1 MCRNCQLLHLYFKR
15 EIMIHEDT
23 SLCPYCNGE
32 LRYYDSVR
40 RIVKTKYGKVDF
52 VLIRRLRCSRCHR
65 FHRELPD
72 FIFPFKHYEK
82 DIIIGVVEG
91 LITCDTVGF
100 EDYPCELTMLR
111 WIKNIDVSLLLDT

>member
-1 MCRNCQLLHLYFKR
+1 MVY
-15 EIMIHEDT
+15 EDT
-23 SLCPYCNGE
+23 LLCPKCNGK
-32 LRYYDSVR
+32 LKYYDSVR
-40 RIVKTKYGKVDF
+40 RIVKTKYGKVSF
-52 VLIRRLRCSRCHR
+52 VLIRRLRCSVCHT

-82 DIIIGVVEG
+82 DIIVGVVEG

-111 WIKNIDVSLLLDT
+111 WIKTIDVSLLTET